1 MSKPEDYQRLA
12 LEARE
17 RATTFSGIPH
27 DVLLSVADT
36 YELMARVQ
44 QTFEG
49 AAPPVQASD
58 LPDGMIAPPTD
69 PAVEQPLAQEL
80 PDRLDDL

>member
-17 RATTFSGIPH
+17 RAETFSGIPH
-27 DVLLSVADT
+27 DVLLSVAHT

-44 QTFEG
+44 QTFE
-49 AAPPVQASD
+49 ASGSSAQTSE
-58 LPDGMIAPPTD
+58 LPDEIIAPPTD
-69 PAVEQPLAQEL
+69 P
-80 PDRLDDL
+80 

>member
-17 RATTFSGIPH
+17 RATRFSGIPH
-27 DVLLSVADT
+27 DVLLSVAET

-44 QTFEG
+44 QTF
-49 AAPPVQASD
+49 AAAGPPVQS
-58 LPDGMIAPPTD
+58 PDPPDEVIAPPTD
-69 PAVEQPLAQEL
+69 PAVDPQLPPPL
-80 PDRLDDL
+80 PDQRDDL

>member
-27 DVLLSVADT
+27 DVLVSVAET

-44 QTFEG
+44 QTFN
-49 AAPPVQASD
+49 AAREPVQISD
-58 LPDGMIAPPTD
+58 LPAEASAPPTNPAAD
-69 PAVEQPLAQEL
+69 PPLAQEL
-80 PDRLDDL
+80 PDLPDDL